1 MTYINEQL
9 LETVLVLDPKDIK
22 GDINNIIKYK
32 LKENIEGKCHED
44 GYIIKESVSIIRRNI
59 GNIVT
64 NNGKSEI
71 KYLITY
77 KAKII
82 SPSENDEI
90 RIYINNINKMGVI
103 GYIKLDEGD
112 TSEESPLVVMVPREY
127 FDGSLKN
134 IHDLTVGQTL
144 DVVVIGSRIKY
155 HSENIQVIAKPL
167 E

>member
-1 MTYINEQL
+1 M
-9 LETVLVLDPKDIK
+9 K
-22 GDINNIIKYK
+22 GR
-32 LKENIEGKCHED
+32 HED
-44 GYIIKESVSIIRRNI
+44 GYIIKDALVLSEENI

-82 SPSENDEI
+82 SPSENDEV

-134 IHDLTVGQTL
+134 IHDLN
-144 DVVVIGSRIKY
+144 SW
-155 HSENIQVIAKPL
+155 SNIRCCCYWFSY
-167 E
+167 